1 MHLKP
6 SEAVQ
11 WFLKY
16 GLNNSLPNV
25 PRIDQLEL
33 LATIS
38 AKDKEFN
45 NNLFGNEGVVMDLMD
60 SCKELYDMAFVIE
73 QFARI
78 QGSWTG
84 GMLIHKVHKRFGDFF
99 DGNADV

>member
-1 MHLKP
+1 
-6 SEAVQ
+6 
-11 WFLKY
+11 
-16 GLNNSLPNV
+16 
-25 PRIDQLEL
+25 
-33 LATIS
+33 
-38 AKDKEFN
+38 
-45 NNLFGNEGVVMDLMD
+45 MDLMD